1 MTVSTNK
8 KKWLTLSAV
17 GIILL
22 LVPRRSSEKA
32 DRALSNKAKN
42 KDSG

>member
-8 KKWLTLSAV
+8 KKLLTLRAV

-22 LVPRRSSEKA
+22 LVPRRSSKKA
-32 DRALSNKAKN
+32 DKASSNKAKN